1 MECPQVG
8 RGGVFRQITSNRFQT
23 CTLRIALCIS
33 CMIKINKCFGKGF
46 GWICALNR
54 WSVQERA
61 QTSFCPIAR
70 QILHYLAWELYR
82 QIAAWY
88 LSIMTP
94 FYLLWGVRKGGW
106 GGGAFWAGGPKF
118 TRDCRRLFFFYV
130 YNKKRV
136 PICSFYK
143 QASICILINIWNR
156 SVAELRGKNWDMDA
170 HEHMTYQAPI
180 TGLHTLLPF
189 LQNSTCHIASISS
202 EFHWPPHAGTIL

>member
-106 GGGAFWAGGPKF
+106 GGGHFGPEAQNLHVTAGG
-118 TRDCRRLFFFYV
+118 CFFFTYIT
-130 YNKKRV
+130 KKGYQSA
-136 PICSFYK
+136 PF
-143 QASICILINIWNR
+143 INRHPSAYSSTSETEVLQSYGAKTEIWTPMN
-156 SVAELRGKNWDMDA
+156 
-170 HEHMTYQAPI
+170 T
-180 TGLHTLLPF
+180 
-189 LQNSTCHIASISS
+189 
-202 EFHWPPHAGTIL
+202 WPTRHP